1 MEPIKVLV
9 VDDSSLVRK
18 ILTDALQ
25 KDPAI
30 EVVGTANNGKS
41 AIYKSEVLDPDVIT
55 MDIEMPIM
63 NGLDALK
70 EIMKTNP
77 KPVIMMSVLTHHG
90 AAETI
95 QALEYGAVDFVPKPS
110 TILNMSVEE
119 IYDLL
124 ITKVKSVY
132 KLKFKIEGKR
142 IADSADG
149 DQGRQKFIKRP
160 MPSRIVKPINADF
173 GKGSNKI
180 VGIGTSTGGPSALLS
195 VFQMLP
201 ENFPSPVVV
210 VQHMPV
216 GFTEAFAERLHN
228 TSQLNVKEAEDGDRL
243 LPGHAYI
250 ARGDSHMAVSRQK
263 GGNFLKVY
271 SGHKVSGHCPSIDVL
286 FDSMAQAYTE
296 ENIAAIMTGM
306 GKDGAQG
313 ILNIKNG
320 GGYTIAQN
328 EDTSIVYGMN
338 RVAVELGAIYDEV
351 PLLDIAKKIVDHIL

>member
-18 ILTDALQ
+18 ILKDALE

-70 EIMKTNP
+70 EIMRSNP

-90 AAETI
+90 AVETI

-132 KLKFKIEGKR
+132 KLKFKVEGKKTLD
-142 IADSADG
+142 DSSG
-149 DQGRQKFIKRP
+149 KQKKQRYIKRP
-160 MPSRIVKPINADF
+160 ASKIVKPISAEF
-173 GKGSNKI
+173 TKTAKKI
-180 VGIGTSTGGPSALLS
+180 IGIGTSTGGPSALLS

-201 ENFPSPVVV
+201 QNLPVPIVV

-250 ARGDSHMAVSRQK
+250 ARGDSQLAVSKQK
-263 GGNFLKVY
+263 EGDFLKVY
-271 SGHKVSGHCPSIDVL
+271 AGQKVSGHCPSIDVL
-286 FDSMAQAYTE
+286 FDSMAQAYTT

-313 ILNIKNG
+313 ILNIKNS

-338 RVAVELGAIYDEV
+338 RVAVELGAIHDEV
-351 PLLDIAKKIVDHIL
+351 PLLDIAKKIVEHIG